1 MTAFKAWASPAG
13 QIGNDPKP
21 PDLAVRWHDVE
32 RQVFAT
38 FAAVC
43 KRRSGAFGGGIAACY
58 SQHRDADY
66 FSSQL
71 DLLGNGERVV
81 DLDAEVSD
89 GALELR
95 MPEQS

>member
-1 MTAFKAWASPAG
+1 LVKVGT
-13 QIGNDPKP
+13 P

-38 FAAVC
+38 FAAIC
-43 KRRSGAFGGGIAACY
+43 KRGSGAFGGGIAACY

-95 MPEQS
+95 MPEQSCAIIGILLSH